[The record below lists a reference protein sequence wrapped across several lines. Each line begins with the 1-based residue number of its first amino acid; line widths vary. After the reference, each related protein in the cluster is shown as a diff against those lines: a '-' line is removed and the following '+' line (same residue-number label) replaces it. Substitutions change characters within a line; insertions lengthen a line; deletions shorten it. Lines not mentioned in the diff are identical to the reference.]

1 MNKPRLGIVGL
12 GVVGR
17 VHQEAFTAANFDIAI
32 FDKFDPRYSGQEQ
45 AAAVNNCTLVFI
57 SVPTPSA
64 SDGSCDISAVE
75 EVVGWVNRPM
85 CIKSTI
91 PPGTTDRLVAQ
102 TGKQIVFSPEYTGE
116 TVFHVHKSRLSKDI
130 VAVGGCRD
138 TAELV
143 VNIYTQILGPEPIYI
158 VTDAVTVE
166 LAKYM
171 ENCFFATKVAFV
183 AQFFLLAQTFGAHF
197 TTMREIWAAD
207 ARVGR
212 SHSTVVDSPG
222 FSGRCLPK
230 DLSAI
235 LVAARKVG
243 CKPELLEAVDLFN
256 RSLRQD
262 LPVLRPMDTGSVD
275 SFRDLAPAKPIP

>member
-1 MNKPRLGIVGL
+1 MDTPRVGIVGL
-12 GVVGR
+12 GVVGK
-17 VHQEAFTAANFDIAI
+17 VHQEAFQAADIETVV
-32 FDKFDPRYSGQEQ
+32 FDKYDARYSRQEQ
-45 AAAVNNCTLVFI
+45 AAAVNDCTLVLV
-57 SVPTPSA
+57 SVPTPSRP
-64 SDGSCDISAVE
+64 DGSCDLSAVE
-75 EVVGWVNRPM
+75 EVVGWVNKPM

-91 PPGTTDRLVAQ
+91 PPGTTDRLIAK

-116 TVFHVHKSRLSKDI
+116 TTFHLHKSRLSKDI
-130 VAVGGCRD
+130 VAVGGRRD
-138 TAELV
+138 TADLV
-143 VNIYTQILGPEPIYI
+143 INLYTQILGPEPVYVI
-158 VTDAVTVE
+158 TDAITAE

-183 AQFFLLAQTFGAHF
+183 AQFFLLAQTFGADF

-212 SHSTVVDSPG
+212 SHSTVVGSPG

-235 LVAARKVG
+235 LVAARLAG

-256 RSLRQD
+256 KSLR
-262 LPVLRPMDTGSVD
+262 PE
-275 SFRDLAPAKPIP
+275 LAAEVKTAEL

>member
-1 MNKPRLGIVGL
+1 MKIGIVGL
-12 GVVGR
+12 GVVGK
-17 VHQEAFTAANFDIAI
+17 VHQQALNAANIETAI
-32 FDKFDPRYSGQEQ
+32 FDKFDTRYSGPEH
-45 AAAVNNCTLVFI
+45 AAAMNACDLVFV

-64 SDGSCDISAVE
+64 PDGSCDVSAVE
-75 EVVGWVNRPM
+75 EVVRWVNRPM

-91 PPGTTDRLVAQ
+91 PPGTTDRLVAE

-116 TVFHVHKSRLSKDI
+116 TTFHPHKSHLSKDI
-130 VAVGGCRD
+130 VAVGGHRD

-143 VNIYTQILGPEPIYI
+143 VHIYTQILGPEPVYMI
-158 VTDAVTVE
+158 TNAVTAE

-183 AQFFLLAQTFGAHF
+183 GQFFLLAQTFGSDF

-212 SHSTVVDSPG
+212 SHSTIVESPG
-222 FSGRCLPK
+222 FSGQCLPK

-235 LVAARKVG
+235 IAAARLIG
-243 CKPELLEAVDLFN
+243 GRPELLEAVDMFN
-256 RSLRQD
+256 RLLRKD
-262 LPVLRPMDTGSVD
+262 RTAV
-275 SFRDLAPAKPIP
+275 K